1 MKGWLYGM
9 KKSRGVD
16 GAYACLPTA
25 RSSHPKALDLLAAAR
40 RAHKESLIFC
50 AAGLRVERRK

>member
-1 MKGWLYGM
+1 M
-9 KKSRGVD
+9 
-16 GAYACLPTA
+16 YACASPHTE

-50 AAGLRVERRK
+50 AAGLRVEEESKERESAP

>member
-1 MKGWLYGM
+1 ME
-9 KKSRGVD
+9 RTRVR
-16 GAYACLPTA
+16 LPTA